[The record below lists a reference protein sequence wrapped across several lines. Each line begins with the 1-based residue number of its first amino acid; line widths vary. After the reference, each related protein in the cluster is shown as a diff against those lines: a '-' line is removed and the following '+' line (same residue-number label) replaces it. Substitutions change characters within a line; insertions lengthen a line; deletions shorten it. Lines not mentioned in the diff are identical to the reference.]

1 MKRYKTYQ
9 KVLVVVLPLLSIP
22 ILYFIALFVSKNITL
37 PMCIFYKYTGMYC
50 AGCGETRA
58 VNALLEG
65 NVLLALRQ
73 NALIIIALLVAIIL
87 YIETILKVVFE
98 KKFKSL
104 ILNYK
109 FMWTFLGFLFV
120 YSILRNFIPQIAPI

>member
-120 YSILRNFIPQIAPI
+120 YSILRNFIPQLAPI

>member
-1 MKRYKTYQ
+1 
-9 KVLVVVLPLLSIP
+9 
-22 ILYFIALFVSKNITL
+22 
-37 PMCIFYKYTGMYC
+37 MYC

>member
-104 ILNYK
+104 IVNYK

>member
-9 KVLVVVLPLLSIP
+9 KVLVVVLPLLSVP

-37 PMCIFYKYTGMYC
+37 PPCIFYKFTGIYC

-65 NVLLALRQ
+65 DILLVLRQ
-73 NALIIIALLVAIIL
+73 NALVIVVLLAGVIL
-87 YIETILKVVFE
+87 YIETVLKVVFG

-109 FMWTFLGFLFV
+109 FLWIFLGFLFV
-120 YSILRNFIPQIAPI
+120 YSILRNFIPQIAPV